1 MNTTIP
7 RKPYRVERPFY
18 TAANIDSMC
27 VRELQDAS
35 LFPTQPSPIRID
47 RFIEK
52 RFDVVPGYDDLGPG
66 VLGLTKFGKAGVLE
80 VVIARSL
87 EDENTLVGERR
98 IRATLAHEAGHGLLH
113 GHLFGATGES
123 SLFPDG
129 QSNAPRVLCREIG
142 RSVKKSEWWEIQAN
156 LAIGGFLL
164 PKPLVL
170 KALDLYLRKSGIFGS
185 QCLDDSVRTV
195 AIDHLSE
202 VFNVNPVVAR
212 IRLDVLYPISQSA
225 QGNL

>member
-1 MNTTIP
+1 
-7 RKPYRVERPFY
+7 
-18 TAANIDSMC
+18 MC

-35 LFPTQPSPIRID
+35 LFPTHPSPIRID

-52 RFDVVPGYDDLGPG
+52 RFNVVPEYDDLGPG

-87 EDENTLVGERR
+87 EEENTLVGERR

-123 SLFPDG
+123 SLFPEG
-129 QSNAPRVLCREIG
+129 QSNTPKVLCREIG
-142 RSVKKSEWWEIQAN
+142 KSVKKSEWWEIQAN

-164 PKPLVL
+164 PKPL
-170 KALDLYLRKSGIFGS
+170 ATRAIDPYMRKSGILGS
-185 QCLDDSVRTV
+185 QYLDESARPAAV
-195 AIDHLSE
+195 ALLSE
-202 VFNVNPVVAR
+202 VFNVNQVVAR
-212 IRLDVLYPISQSA
+212 IRLDVLYPIGESD